1 MESKRLYC
9 AGGTAAV
16 RYAGECLRSLY
27 LETADRPG
35 PEVDA
40 VLLDVPSFA
49 PDGTLRTGGTVEN
62 LLAQLPRDVTVC
74 GGNLEHPALEGFRCI
89 DFLKDPRYL
98 AENAYITAECAVEIA
113 LSYLPVTLR
122 QCPVLVIGWGR
133 IGKCLG
139 QIFHALGA
147 DLTVAAR
154 KTSDRAVCCA
164 LGYHAEDTAR
174 LADHLHRY
182 RLIINTVPQKIL
194 SPQEIAG
201 CHPDCVKIDLASGTG
216 MEDNS
221 VIVARGL
228 PGIHMP
234 ESSGRLIAETFV
246 RLCREE
252 S

>member
-16 RYAGECLRSLY
+16 RYAGEYLRRFY
-27 LETADRPG
+27 IETTDRPG
-35 PEVDA
+35 PEVGT
-40 VLLDVPSFA
+40 VLLDVPSFG
-49 PDGTLRTGGTVEN
+49 PDGTLRMGGTVEN
-62 LLAQLPRDVTVC
+62 LLAQLPRDVTIC
-74 GGNLEHPALEGFRCI
+74 GGNLDHPALEGFRCI
-89 DFLKDPRYL
+89 DFLRDPQYL

-113 LSYLPVTLR
+113 LSYLPMTLR
-122 QCPVLVIGWGR
+122 RCPVLVIGWGR

-139 QIFHALGA
+139 QIFSALGA

-154 KTSDRAVCCA
+154 KASDRAVCCA
-164 LGYHAEDTAR
+164 LGYGAEDTAS
-174 LADHLHRY
+174 LADQLHRY

-194 SPQEIAG
+194 SRQEIAG
-201 CHPDCVKIDLASGTG
+201 CHPDCVKIDLASRTG
-216 MEDNS
+216 MEGDS